1 MDEPLPPNK
10 VVGYCE
16 KCEHWTKFDT
26 KSMDVLMN
34 GQKCEVCGGLFSSR
48 IGYQIT
54 TQRTFN
60 PGLKRKKLTK
70 KDTAA

>member
-1 MDEPLPPNK
+1 MVVELPPNNL
-10 VVGYCE
+10 VGYCE
-16 KCEHWTKFDT
+16 GCDHWTKFDS

-34 GQKCEVCGGLFSSR
+34 GQRCEKCEGRFSTR
-48 IGYQIT
+48 VGYQIT

-60 PGLKRKKLTK
+60 PTLKRKKIAK

>member
-1 MDEPLPPNK
+1 MDETLPPNK

-16 KCEHWTKFDT
+16 NCDHWTKINLYFDD
-26 KSMDVLMN
+26 K
-34 GQKCEVCGGLFSSR
+34 KCELCGGAFSNR
-48 IGYQIT
+48 VGYQIT

-60 PGLKRKKLTK
+60 PGLKRKKITK

>member
-1 MDEPLPPNK
+1 MDETLPPNK

-16 KCEHWTKFDT
+16 HCDHWTKIDLLFDD
-26 KSMDVLMN
+26 K
-34 GQKCEVCGGLFSSR
+34 KCEKCGGLFSSR

-60 PGLKRKKLTK
+60 PGLKRKKITK